1 MAGDS
6 KTEKATPKK
15 RQDER
20 KKGHVF
26 LSKDAVAVATLFG
39 SALVL
44 RLMFVVVVATI
55 YGVFYFAFECVSMAP
70 FAETDNYYIKGL
82 FFQLLTALAKRAGP
96 MLMITVFV
104 TIVATF
110 AQTKMLVSSE
120 LLKPKF
126 NRISPLQGFKRLFSL
141 RSVVEAVKGILKICV
156 LLYLIYSC
164 LMGILHESATFL
176 YMDINDACR
185 HFFNEIFFMILKV
198 GVAFLVLAALDYLYQ
213 WWDYERE
220 MKMSKQEVKDE
231 YKQIEGDPQVKG
243 KIKEMQRRMAQSRMM
258 QQVPQS
264 DVVIR
269 NPNHFAVALR
279 YKLGQDNAPIVLA
292 KGMDELALRIVR
304 VAEEH
309 SVTVIENVPV
319 ARALYAQAELNHEI
333 PPELYSA
340 VAEVM
345 VYIYKLDGRAAEI

>member
-82 FFQLLTALAKRAGP
+82 FFQLLTALAKCAGP

-141 RSVVEAVKGILKICV
+141 RSVVEAVKGILKISV

-176 YMDINDACR
+176 Y
-185 HFFNEIFFMILKV
+185 
-198 GVAFLVLAALDYLYQ
+198 
-213 WWDYERE
+213 

>member
-26 LSKDAVAVATLFG
+26 LSKDAVAVASLFG

-44 RLMFVVVVATI
+44 RLMFVIVVTTI
-55 YGVFYFAFECVSMAP
+55 YGVFYIALQCVSMAP
-70 FAETDNYYIKGL
+70 FAETDNYYIKDL
-82 FFQLLTALAKRAGP
+82 FFQLLMALLKCAGP
-96 MLMITVFV
+96 MLLVTVLV
-104 TIVATF
+104 TVVATF
-110 AQTKMLVSSE
+110 AQTKMLVSAE

-141 RSVVEAVKGILKICV
+141 RSLVEAFKGILKISV

-176 YMDINDACR
+176 YMDIGAACR
-185 HFFNEIFFMILKV
+185 HFFNAIFFMILKI

-309 SVTVIENVPV
+309 AVTVIENVPV
-319 ARALYAQAELNHEI
+319 ARALYAQTEINHEI